1 MEEIA
6 LPVLTFGKYEGKSVL
21 ELLADEKYV
30 VWLKQQSWFSTSPKY
45 KQIYNIVVHQT
56 ISTTNNSKT
65 PEHNRLQNLFLDK
78 NNQHKL
84 ISKLVKNVKNGL
96 ISAINDLFKET
107 DIIRCFGE
115 NIMPEF
121 NSNLDN
127 TTIKF
132 EDKYNWDFALYHK
145 DTQEFTTTSN
155 LETELFDKIK
165 YKEQYDIEENEKY
178 DNNLLLI
185 DKLIEYR
192 IKLDQKKKNDY
203 DDKCEKYENDLEKY
217 ENDLEIYLQQKP
229 QNEKDISNYE
239 NKLKIYR
246 TTRSNFITQQTK
258 LICQELSINYD
269 NFVIWDITNNGYSRL
284 DRDTK
289 HTTKQKKQLQEI
301 VNDKLKQFIKDFE
314 EKNIMPSLVGNL
326 NIPTKPPPP
335 EKYNSNVAVRVY
347 DDEIFK
353 LFKKCEKIKDTS
365 NLLYSVNGL
374 NTYKKDYEDEYIK
387 NYEKKFNEHYEDY
400 RLEYYRDII
409 KKYCKKYVYVGKTNE
424 NQYNISINICEYNL
438 AVCCELKPTLSDDY
452 PNVLRKL
459 KTQIELTKIDNVFVS
474 NRSLCYILLIGSF
487 TSIYVSNEQLIAIF
501 KQSNI
506 KVIFTADIFETS
518 KSVVAI
524 KCVNAEQEENKTLTY
539 NLLQTHEKLLQAE
552 DKIKQLQ
559 EEVLLL
565 KSQKQSKTIKDYF
578 GKK

>member
-192 IKLDQKKKNDY
+192 IKLDQKKK
-203 DDKCEKYENDLEKY
+203 K
-217 ENDLEIYLQQKP
+217 
-229 QNEKDISNYE
+229 
-239 NKLKIYR
+239 
-246 TTRSNFITQQTK
+246 
-258 LICQELSINYD
+258 
-269 NFVIWDITNNGYSRL
+269 
-284 DRDTK
+284 
-289 HTTKQKKQLQEI
+289 
-301 VNDKLKQFIKDFE
+301 
-314 EKNIMPSLVGNL
+314 
-326 NIPTKPPPP
+326 
-335 EKYNSNVAVRVY
+335 
-347 DDEIFK
+347 
-353 LFKKCEKIKDTS
+353 
-365 NLLYSVNGL
+365 
-374 NTYKKDYEDEYIK
+374 
-387 NYEKKFNEHYEDY
+387 
-400 RLEYYRDII
+400 
-409 KKYCKKYVYVGKTNE
+409 
-424 NQYNISINICEYNL
+424 
-438 AVCCELKPTLSDDY
+438 
-452 PNVLRKL
+452 
-459 KTQIELTKIDNVFVS
+459 
-474 NRSLCYILLIGSF
+474 
-487 TSIYVSNEQLIAIF
+487 
-501 KQSNI
+501 
-506 KVIFTADIFETS
+506 
-518 KSVVAI
+518 
-524 KCVNAEQEENKTLTY
+524 
-539 NLLQTHEKLLQAE
+539 
-552 DKIKQLQ
+552 
-559 EEVLLL
+559 
-565 KSQKQSKTIKDYF
+565 
-578 GKK
+578 